1 MAHVTLLDDSDDEK
15 AKALIEKLK
24 AGRRGSLLGIYKA
37 LLHNPALAE
46 SWFNHLNAVRW
57 GTSLSGRL
65 RELLIIR
72 VGWRLNSAY
81 IMKQHIPKLAVPEGV
96 SEEDCAALLRE
107 EIDARFSDEER
118 AALQLAD
125 ELTVKAALSCETAAA
140 VKRAFGERGLVE
152 MSVLVGTYNM
162 HARFVGGL
170 AIELERD

>member
-1 MAHVTLLDDSDDEK
+1 MAHVTLLDDSDDPK
-15 AKALIEKLK
+15 AKALIEQLK

-37 LLHNPALAE
+37 LLHNPTLAE

-65 RELLIIR
+65 REILIIR

-81 IMKQHIPKLAVPEGV
+81 IMKQHIPKLAVADGLSEDECKALLQEKISEGFSA
-96 SEEDCAALLRE
+96 SECAAIR
-107 EIDARFSDEER
+107 
-118 AALQLAD
+118 LAD
-125 ELTVKAALSCETAAA
+125 ELTQKASLSPETAAA
-140 VKRAFGERGLVE
+140 IKTEFGERGLVE

-170 AIELERD
+170 DIELEKD